1 MKTVNTYFVPILL
14 LSFCSTLLISCKNQ
28 SGVSP
33 KTGVAYNDP
42 YNGGLQI
49 NRKVK
54 EGLGPGLVVIEGG
67 TFVMGG
73 SLAEDITYAHDN
85 LKRRV
90 TVASFY
96 MDETEVSNADWL
108 EYLQWLNHSFPDD
121 RELYYNA

>member
-1 MKTVNTYFVPILL
+1 MCFFMYRMKTKNTYFIPFLILL
-14 LSFCSTLLISCKNQ
+14 VCGMFITSCKNR

-54 EGLGPGLVVIEGG
+54 EGPGPGLVVIEGG

-73 SLAEDITYAHDN
+73 M
-85 LKRRV
+85 K
-90 TVASFY
+90 
-96 MDETEVSNADWL
+96 
-108 EYLQWLNHSFPDD
+108 
-121 RELYYNA
+121 